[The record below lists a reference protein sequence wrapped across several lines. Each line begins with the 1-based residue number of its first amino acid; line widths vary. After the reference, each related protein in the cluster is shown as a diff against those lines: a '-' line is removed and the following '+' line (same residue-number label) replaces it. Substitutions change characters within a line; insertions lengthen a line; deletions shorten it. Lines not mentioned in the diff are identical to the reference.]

1 MNRQASLAFG
11 LLLLAALPAVAQ
23 ETPKAAPPPV
33 ETLTYGRFG
42 KLAIYRRA
50 PHPGRVALFFSG
62 DGGWN
67 QGVMDMAAI
76 LADMDTLVVG
86 ISTPEYV
93 RRINAAR
100 ETCTYAAAD
109 FELLSKY
116 VQKTLGLPT
125 YVPPVLVG
133 YSSGATLVYA
143 GLVQAPPNTFR
154 GAISMGF
161 CPDLPLKHPFCSGHG
176 IASVPLPNGKG
187 IVFQPATTLEQTW
200 IAFEGASDKLCP
212 KNDLVK
218 FASRVKN
225 AETVLLPDVGHGFAK
240 KGKWVPQFQEVFER
254 LAGKPPA
261 RPAVAVAQKGP
272 GVSDLPLVEV
282 PAQAPGQGRRE
293 LAVILSG
300 DGGWAGLDREVAGA
314 LSARGVP
321 VVGLNSLQ
329 YFWTPRRPE
338 GAARDLERILRHYL
352 AAWKREDV
360 LLIGYSLGAD
370 VLPFLANRLPADLL
384 GRVRMIA
391 LLGPS
396 HTANFEFHVAE
407 WLGGG
412 DPGLPVLPEV
422 KKLAGR
428 LLLCLHGRKEDDSL
442 CPDLP
447 AGLGKSVE
455 LPGAHHFGG
464 DYEAVA
470 GLILR
475 EAQGG

>member
-1 MNRQASLAFG
+1 MIRRAFFAFG
-11 LLLLAALPAVAQ
+11 VVLAVLPAVAQ
-23 ETPKAAPPPV
+23 KAAPPPF

-42 KLAIYRRA
+42 KLAIYRRT

-86 ISTPEYV
+86 IDTPAYIKK
-93 RRINAAR
+93 INAAK

-109 FELLSKY
+109 YELLSKY
-116 VQKTLGLPT
+116 VQKTLGMPA
-125 YVPPVLVG
+125 YEPPVLVG

-161 CPDLPLKHPFCSGHG
+161 CPDLPLKHPFCAGHG
-176 IASVPLPNGKG
+176 IASDPLPNGKG
-187 IVFQPATTLEQTW
+187 IVFQPATTLEQPW
-200 IAFEGASDKLCP
+200 VAFEGTSDKLCP
-212 KNDLVK
+212 KSDLVK
-218 FASRVKN
+218 FASQVKN
-225 AETVLLPDVGHGFAK
+225 AETVLLPDVGHGFAR
-240 KGKWVPQFQEVFER
+240 KGKWVPQFRDVFDR
-254 LAGKPPA
+254 LVPKTA
-261 RPAVAVAQKGP
+261 RPP
-272 GVSDLPLVEV
+272 GVADLPLVEV
-282 PAQAPGQGRRE
+282 PAKAPGDGRPM
-293 LAVILSG
+293 AVVLSG

-314 LSARGVP
+314 LSAKGIP

-329 YFWTPRRPE
+329 YFWTPRKPD

-370 VLPFLANRLPADLL
+370 VLPFLASRLPADLL
-384 GRVRMIA
+384 GHVRMIA

-396 HTANFEFHVAE
+396 HTASFEFHVTE

-428 LLLCLHGRKEDDSL
+428 PLLCLHGKKEDDSL

-464 DYEAVA
+464 DFEAVA
-470 GLILR
+470 ALILR